1 MISSVGNRQ
10 HLRSGMGD
18 ILYLPLKADTP
29 EQTAFWWDQK
39 LQLEQQKELLDRTI
53 QDINRILGILAVEEG
68 LEG

>member
-1 MISSVGNRQ
+1 MTAEI
-10 HLRSGMGD
+10 
-18 ILYLPLKADTP
+18 IYLPLKAETP

-39 LQLEQQKELLDRTI
+39 LQLEQQKELLDRKL